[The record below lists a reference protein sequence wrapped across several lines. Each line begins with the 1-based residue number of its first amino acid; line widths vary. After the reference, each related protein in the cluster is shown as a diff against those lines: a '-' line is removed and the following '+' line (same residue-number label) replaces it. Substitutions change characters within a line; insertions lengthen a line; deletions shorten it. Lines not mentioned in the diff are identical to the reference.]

1 MKVHEFMHEMATTS
15 AIFGRK
21 HGIHVEFKGDQA
33 ATDGDTIY
41 LPALPLDQDL
51 TPAQV
56 RAMRGYVDHEAG
68 HLRHSDMPRIMEF
81 YDRCVHNDKEDLK
94 NLHNCLEDVWMEDR
108 VCDEY
113 HGAYKNLA
121 QTIELVKTKEV
132 DAVSKLKDKGLDVF
146 ENTTVQSAGSAI
158 TSVGRTQYKSQANEA
173 LLDMMP
179 DKLKAHADKWCEEAL
194 KCENSE
200 DVITLA
206 KSVYKLL
213 KEDDPDLDSNPDD
226 FDPEAGE
233 DMDEGENS
241 PDFSEEKKQKG
252 NPFSGDADGSEEG
265 SSGEGEPQW
274 AEHDAAEA
282 VNCEAGDGASGA
294 IGSNN
299 GNLKGKY
306 RVYSTDSDKVYRRG
320 KPKDKRAC
328 RDTQKIVDSNNH
340 SGYDKRKLEINGN
353 IMVMKSKLKRALL
366 AKQQRDWDS
375 GREVGRLDSKRLV
388 SAYTGSRT
396 VFKQRTDREEHDT
409 AVTVLIDLSG
419 SMYGRKA
426 DVTRDCV
433 IALAECFEG
442 SDIRYNVVGFCNKGY
457 HPDRPDYSLYH
468 RSEPLDTVVFKSFD
482 SPLRTVRASINEIPH
497 AVGGNNTDY
506 DFIVNAVNDLRSRD
520 EKRKVLFV
528 LSDGHPAC
536 HSGTSTSELIK
547 HCKQATVDAKKK
559 GVECVGV
566 GICDSAVKKI
576 YPDNVVVNNV
586 SELSSAVFNK
596 LTQLLIDGK

>member
-41 LPALPLDQDL
+41 LPALPLNQDL

-56 RAMRGYVDHEAG
+56 RAMRGFVDHEAG

-81 YDRCVHNDKEDLK
+81 YDRCIHNGKGDLK
-94 NLHNCLEDVWMEDR
+94 DLHNCLEDIWMEDR

-121 QTIELVKTKEV
+121 QTTELCKTKEIE
-132 DAVSKLKDKGLDVF
+132 AVEHYKEQGIDVF
-146 ENTTVQSAGSAI
+146 ENTTVQNAGAAI
-158 TSVGRTQYKSQANEA
+158 TTVGRTHYGSTANEK
-173 LLDMMP
+173 LMGMMP

-213 KEDDPDLDSNPDD
+213 KEDDPNLDSNPED
-226 FDPEAGE
+226 FDPESGE
-233 DMDEGENS
+233 GMDEGENS
-241 PDFSEEKKQKG
+241 PDFTEGKKQKG
-252 NPFSGDADGSEEG
+252 NPFAGDADGDSEEG
-265 SSGEGEPQW
+265 KGDGEPQW
-274 AEHDAAEA
+274 AESDSTDAI
-282 VNCEAGDGASGA
+282 NCEAGDGASGA
-294 IGSNN
+294 IGGNN
-299 GNLKGKY
+299 GDLRGKY
-306 RVYSTDSDKVYRRG
+306 RVYSTDRDKVYRRG
-320 KPKDKRAC
+320 KPMDKGGSKYA
-328 RDTQKIVDSNNH
+328 QKVVDSSNH
-340 SGYDKRKLEINGN
+340 SGYDRRKLEINGN

-375 GREVGRLDSKRLV
+375 GRELGRLDSKRLV

-419 SMYGRKA
+419 SMHGRKS

-433 IALAECFEG
+433 IALSECFEG
-442 SDIRYNVVGFCNKGY
+442 SDIKYNVVGFCNKGR
-457 HPDRPDYSLYH
+457 HPDDPPYRGYH
-468 RSEPLDTVVFKSFD
+468 RVEPLDTIVFKDFD
-482 SPLRTVRASINEIPH
+482 TPLRTVRASINEIPD
-497 AVGGNNTDY
+497 AVGGNNSDY
-506 DFIVNAVNDLRSRD
+506 DFIVNAINDLRSRD

-536 HSGTSTSELIK
+536 YSGASTSELVR
-547 HCKQATVDAKKK
+547 HCKQATIDAKKK

-566 GICDSAVKKI
+566 GICDSAVTQI

-586 SELSSAVFNK
+586 NDLSSAVFNK